1 MAAPETSPKLL
12 KANRTRIL
20 LLTLGSFAF
29 VVGSLLL
36 PDATPAEQ
44 LLKYGGAAFFLLCGA
59 AAASHLLPG
68 RSGLSID
75 AEGMEL
81 SDGFKGRRRIAFA
94 DIAEKGF
101 FVYSMKGASM
111 VTGPT
116 RRARSRKACGDGR
129 TRPSP
134 GETITCP
141 SITRATPPRRWPSFS
156 TRIWR
161 PGAGDGLTPPFWT
174 VPPARGKSRRSLS

>member
-1 MAAPETSPKLL
+1 MLL
-12 KANRTRIL
+12 KANKTKTI

-29 VVGSLLL
+29 ALGGLLL
-36 PDATPAEQ
+36 PETTPSEQ

-68 RSGLSID
+68 RSSLSLD

-101 FVYSMKGASM
+101 FVYSMKGAAM
-111 VTGPT
+111 VIWAYREGAQPQSLL
-116 RRARSRKACGDGR
+116 RRANKALSGGDDYLPVSYEGYSAKDLAGLLNAHLAAWR
-129 TRPSP
+129 RRAAQEAPRPAFLDSSS
-134 GETITCP
+134 C
-141 SITRATPPRRWPSFS
+141 
-156 TRIWR
+156 
-161 PGAGDGLTPPFWT
+161 
-174 VPPARGKSRRSLS
+174 AR

>member
-111 VTGPT
+111 VIWAYREGAQPQSLW
-116 RRARSRKACGDGR
+116 RRANKALSGGDDYLPVNYEGHSAKEMAELLNAHLAAWRRKAAAQ
-129 TRPSP
+129 
-134 GETITCP
+134 ET
-141 SITRATPPRRWPSFS
+141 A
-156 TRIWR
+156 
-161 PGAGDGLTPPFWT
+161 
-174 VPPARGKSRRSLS
+174 